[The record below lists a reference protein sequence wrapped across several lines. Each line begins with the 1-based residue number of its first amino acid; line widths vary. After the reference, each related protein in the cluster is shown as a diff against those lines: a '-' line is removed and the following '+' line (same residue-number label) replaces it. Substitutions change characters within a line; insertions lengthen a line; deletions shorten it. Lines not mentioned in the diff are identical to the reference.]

1 VEALTVNAM
10 GNDSLAHTPS
20 ARNDDL
26 SAEDLAQLLS
36 GGLRDELGLTSDVLA
51 VGLAI
56 AANHLSRGAHGEAMR
71 IYVGLVMCEP
81 MNVDFQVGLANCA
94 NQMGEQSV
102 ALQAAS
108 VAIMLAPSDPR
119 GYLLSG
125 RSCMMMGNVDEARED
140 LHDALTYAGGNDA
153 MIKEIDLLLGS
164 ISAQTAS

>member
-1 VEALTVNAM
+1 MNAM

-20 ARNDDL
+20 AGNDDL
-26 SAEDLAQLLS
+26 SAGDLAQLLS
-36 GGLRDELGLTSDVLA
+36 GGLRDELGLTSDVLN

-56 AANHLSRGAHGEAMR
+56 AANHLARGANSEAMR

-94 NQMGEQSV
+94 NVMGEQSV

-108 VAIMLAPSDPR
+108 VVIMLAPTDPR

-125 RSCMMMGNVDEARED
+125 RSCIMMGNLDEARED
-140 LHDALTYAGGNDA
+140 LHDALKYAGGNEPVV
-153 MIKEIDLLLGS
+153 KEIELLLGS
-164 ISAQTAS
+164 IPAQTAG

>member
-1 VEALTVNAM
+1 MNAM
-10 GNDSLAHTPS
+10 GNESLAQTAS

-26 SAEDLAQLLS
+26 STEELAQLLS
-36 GGLRDELGLTSDVLA
+36 GGLRDEIGLTSDVLN
-51 VGLAI
+51 VGLTI
-56 AANHLSRGAHGEAMR
+56 AGNHLLRGANGEAMR

-94 NQMGEQSV
+94 NLMGEQSV

-125 RSCMMMGNVDEARED
+125 RSCIMMGNLLEARED
-140 LHDALTYAGGNDA
+140 LNDALRYAGGNDP
-153 MIKEIDLLLGS
+153 MIKEIELLLEN
-164 ISAQTAS
+164 ISASTAG